1 MTLQEEAILS
11 YYKEIAHISSHENV
25 CLVQH
30 TETQRIY
37 VKKVLTEYKREIYE
51 MLRQQK
57 FPCFPKI
64 YELIESDGT
73 LILIEEYINGSSL
86 ENLLE
91 AQGTFSE
98 QESVK
103 LILQICGEIRLLH
116 GQDPPVIHRDLKPSN
131 IIMTEAGDLKIIDFN
146 TSRYYMEHAAKDT
159 VVLGTKAYAPPEQ
172 WGYGQTDVRSD
183 IYALGVMLNVFLT
196 GDYPDVQIY
205 EGKLTPLIRKCTQFD
220 PKNRYQTVEELM
232 QALQAVD
239 SEKMQ
244 DTIAEKTFNRN
255 AERKKAHAFK
265 RRSSSEDRT
274 PGNTNLHKKIC
285 WLPPGY
291 RTRRPW
297 KIVLASVGYAGIL
310 WISCTLQVK
319 DASSYYELIMNR
331 IACLV
336 MLLLWILL
344 WFNYGNIHRNLP
356 LLRKKGIL
364 WKLMGYGVYTVCIM
378 FVVISILTFIT

>member
-11 YYKEIAHISSHENV
+11 YYKEIARISSHENV

-51 MLRQQK
+51 MLRQRQ
-57 FPCFPKI
+57 FSCFPKI

-73 LILIEEYINGSSL
+73 LILIEEYMNGSSL
-86 ENLLE
+86 EDLLE
-91 AQGTFSE
+91 EQGTFSE
-98 QESVK
+98 QESVR
-103 LILQICGEIRLLH
+103 LISQLCGEIRLLH
-116 GQDPPVIHRDLKPSN
+116 EQDPPVIHRDLKPSN

-146 TSRYYMEHAAKDT
+146 TSRYYMEHAIKDT

-196 GDYPDVQIY
+196 GNYPYEQLY

-232 QALQAVD
+232 QVLQTED

-244 DTIAEKTFNRN
+244 DTIAEKTFCQDV
-255 AERKKAHAFK
+255 EIKKAHA
-265 RRSSSEDRT
+265 SEQRIFSEKSECSDT
-274 PGNTNLHKKIC
+274 DIHKKIC

-297 KIVLASVGYAGIL
+297 KMVLASAGYAGIL
-310 WISCTLQVK
+310 WISCTLQAK
-319 DASSYYELIMNR
+319 DASSYFELIMNR
-331 IACLV
+331 IACLI

-344 WFNYGNIHRNLP
+344 WFNYGNVHRNLP

-364 WKLMGYGVYTVCIM
+364 WKLMGYGIYTVCIM
-378 FVVISILTFIT
+378 FVVISILIFIT